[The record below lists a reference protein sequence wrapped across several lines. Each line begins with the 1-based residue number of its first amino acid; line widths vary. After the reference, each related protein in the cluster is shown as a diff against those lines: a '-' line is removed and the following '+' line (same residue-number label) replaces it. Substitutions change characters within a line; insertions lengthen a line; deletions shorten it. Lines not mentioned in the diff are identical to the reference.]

1 MDLSPVVIV
10 RRVRSR
16 NQRMKVGYG
25 NDVSKDVI
33 SKMLQQ
39 RYPAKEKYL
48 KAET

>member
-1 MDLSPVVIV
+1 MNLSPVVIV
-10 RRVRSR
+10 GRVRSR

-25 NDVSKDVI
+25 NDVSEDLI

-39 RYPAKEKYL
+39 RYLANKKYL